1 MRRYILQFKMFRFW
15 VCRRRGRWLGVG
27 LAMATIFLFVFLI
40 KDPRITFD
48 DNPDVMIPLKSKHQ
62 NQEEYIDKHGI
73 HVVVGHYMGDDIPGK
88 TTPNIT
94 EELLNFNGYD
104 PQPRAG
110 ENGNPVQIPTWE
122 IARMQKLYHINRF
135 NLLAS
140 DRIPLNRT
148 LPDVR
153 KKKCLEK
160 DYHVD
165 SLPTTSVIVVFH
177 NEAWSTLLRTVTSVI
192 NRSPAKLLREI
203 ILVDDASERTFLKE
217 PLEEYIAKLPVSVR
231 VIRSA
236 VRTGLIRAR
245 LLGAQEAKGS
255 VLTFLDAHC
264 EATDGWLEPLLSR
277 IAGDRTRVVCPII
290 DIIHD
295 DTFQY
300 VRSFELHWGAF
311 NWNLH
316 FRWYTL
322 GQRELDERRKDIT
335 EAYRTPAMAGGLF
348 SIDKDYFY
356 QLGSYDRNMD
366 VWGGENL
373 EMSFRVWMCGGS
385 VEIAPCSHVGH
396 VFRKSSPYTFPG
408 EGGVGGVLYR
418 NLARV
423 ALVWLDEWA
432 EFYFKI
438 NKEAAR
444 VRDDVTVK
452 DRMLL
457 RKRLQC
463 HGFQWYLDNIWPENF
478 FPSKSRFFGKIR
490 NEYQGRCLQKPVG
503 VGGSSQP
510 TGTTVLR
517 ECVIETYLP
526 QTFVFSKKGYIM
538 TDESVCLDAP
548 DADASKEPQVRI
560 MACNEFERQR
570 WTYEED
576 SHHLRHIMSGLCL
589 DLPARANPETLSL
602 QKCDTYTK
610 SQKWIFEHEDWTE
623 KR

>member
-1 MRRYILQFKMFRFW
+1 LW
-15 VCRRRGRWLGVG
+15 PCRRRGRWLGMTIASIG
-27 LAMATIFLFVFLI
+27 LFLFIFLI
-40 KDPRITFD
+40 KDQRMSYE
-48 DNPDVMIPLKSKHQ
+48 DNPDVMIPLKSRHR
-62 NQEEYIDKHGI
+62 NQEEYIDKRGI

-94 EELLNFNGYD
+94 DELLNTNGFN
-104 PQPRAG
+104 PEPKAG
-110 ENGNPVQIPTWE
+110 EMGNPVQIPSWE
-122 IARMQKLYHINRF
+122 LGHMQKLYHINRF

-160 DYHVD
+160 SYNVQE
-165 SLPTTSVIVVFH
+165 LPTTSVIIVFH
-177 NEAWSTLLRTVTSVI
+177 NEAWSTLLRTVHSVI
-192 NRSPAKLLREI
+192 NRSPATLLKEI

-217 PLEEYIAKLPVSVR
+217 PLEKYVAKLSVSVR
-231 VIRSA
+231 VIRSN
-236 VRTGLIRAR
+236 VRSGLIRAR
-245 LLGAQEAKGS
+245 LLGAQEAKGK

-264 EATDGWLEPLLSR
+264 EATEGWLEPLLSR

-316 FRWYTL
+316 FRWYAL
-322 GQRELDERRKDIT
+322 GQREMEHRRKDVT

-356 QLGSYDRNMD
+356 QLGSYDRHMD

-423 ALVWLDEWA
+423 ALVWLDDWA
-432 EFYFKI
+432 AFYFTI
-438 NKEAAR
+438 NAEAAR
-444 VRDDVTVK
+444 VKNDVAVRDRLILR
-452 DRMLL
+452 DRLH
-457 RKRLQC
+457 C
-463 HGFQWYLDNIWPENF
+463 HDFQWYLDNIWPENF
-478 FPSKSRFFGKIR
+478 FPGKDRFFGKIR
-490 NEYQGRCLQKPVG
+490 NEYRDRCLQKPT
-503 VGGSSQP
+503 GSSGANQP
-510 TGTTVLR
+510 TGPTALGN
-517 ECVIETYLP
+517 CVYETYLP
-526 QTFVFSKKGYIM
+526 QTFVFSKKGFIM

-548 DADASKEPQVRI
+548 DAESSKEPQVRI

-570 WTYEED
+570 WTYD
-576 SHHLRHIMSGLCL
+576 NDTHQVRHIMSGLCL
-589 DLPARANPETLSL
+589 DLPSRANPETLSL

-610 SQKWIFEHEDWTE
+610 SQRWTFEDEDWT
-623 KR
+623 KIS